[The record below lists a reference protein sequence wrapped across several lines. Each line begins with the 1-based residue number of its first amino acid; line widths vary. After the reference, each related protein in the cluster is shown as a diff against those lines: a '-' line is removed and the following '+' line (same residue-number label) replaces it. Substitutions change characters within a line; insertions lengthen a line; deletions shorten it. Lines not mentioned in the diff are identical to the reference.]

1 MRLKEKDILNS
12 YLNYIAQLKNTPDG
26 ELSELGKLS
35 KFWADS
41 LNEKDLEKIRD
52 YRNNAP
58 TELNDENN

>member
-41 LNEKDLEKIRD
+41 LNEK
-52 YRNNAP
+52 
-58 TELNDENN
+58 T